1 MKISKISVLLIAT
14 SLMLGAAAAVA
25 QDMPAGPMHMH
36 RHGMFGEML
45 LPFHAVNLTDAQ
57 KTQIKQLHENAK
69 PTMKPLFEQ
78 LRQNHEAMIQLVT
91 SGDFSQAKAQALA
104 AQSSQILSQLA
115 VLHASITA
123 QAYQLLTPEQ
133 KTQMT
138 QVLAERQQR
147 MQQWMQRHQQP
158 EAPADSNQ

>member
-1 MKISKISVLLIAT
+1 MKVSKVSVVFVAISLL
-14 SLMLGAAAAVA
+14 LGAAAAVA
-25 QDMPAGPMHMH
+25 QDMPEGPMHMH
-36 RHGMFGEML
+36 GHGMFGGM
-45 LPFHAVNLTDAQ
+45 LPFHAVNLTDTQ
-57 KTQIKQLHENAK
+57 KTQIKQLYQNAK

-91 SGDFSQAKAQALA
+91 SGEFSQAKAQALA
-104 AQSSQILSQLA
+104 AQSSQLLSQLA

-123 QAYQLLTPEQ
+123 QAFQLLTPEQ

-147 MQQWMQRHQQP
+147 MQQWMQQHQQSETP
-158 EAPADSNQ
+158 SDSNQ